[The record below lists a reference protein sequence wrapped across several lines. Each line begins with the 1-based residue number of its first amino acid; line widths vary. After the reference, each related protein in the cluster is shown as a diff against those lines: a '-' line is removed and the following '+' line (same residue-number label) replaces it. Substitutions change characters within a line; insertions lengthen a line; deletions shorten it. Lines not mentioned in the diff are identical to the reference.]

1 MAEKKKS
8 PPPTSGVSTL
18 ANVLSN
24 VGSSGGSG
32 AYEVGTATNGGT
44 LMSDGSIVGG
54 TSYALPVLGLAAGA
68 AGIHNLNKSNRGGTG
83 KGILQGAASGAAAGA
98 SIGSVIPVVGTVIG
112 GAAGGVLGG
121 AYGAISQRSRTEKE
135 DKRRDN
141 LAKQG
146 ISLYNGD
153 KGWEEKYNAVIN
165 PNFAK
170 DFVGTDDKG
179 NWVNNKF
186 ASTRDESAL
195 TGRDI
200 DKYAVWSE
208 MFGDKWNKASDDI
221 RYKIGDEAVKRGL
234 LREHHGTL
242 DVNSNDEFNSFA
254 SSLLDTPEAKS
265 TQGQRRETRGISPR
279 KENPKERR
287 VVSRK
292 PAPPVNLDAILP
304 RISQPEPFANYDN
317 EPTQEETTNR
327 NRYKDAILAQ
337 LMSRV

>member
-1 MAEKKKS
+1 MTDRKNSQKS
-8 PPPTSGVSTL
+8 SSPNVGTL
-18 ANVLSN
+18 ASLLENTSSS
-24 VGSSGGSG
+24 GSS
-32 AYEVGTATNGGT
+32 AYEVGTAANGGT

-54 TSYALPVLGLAAGA
+54 GIKFGSVVPPLAVAGIGAYTAKKTGDAYQSARGKGAKEGFKEGLKKAGPLKFVPLLGQAPAIAGA
-68 AGIHNLNKSNRGGTG
+68 I
-83 KGILQGAASGAAAGA
+83 SG
-98 SIGSVIPVVGTVIG
+98 VIG
-112 GAAGGVLGG
+112 GN
-121 AYGAISQRSRTEKE
+121 RTERE
-135 DKRRDN
+135 DERRGN

-146 ISLYNGD
+146 INLYNGD

-170 DFVGTDDKG
+170 DFVGADDKG

-200 DKYAVWSE
+200 DKYAAWSE

-242 DVNSNDEFNSFA
+242 DVNSNDEFNNFA
-254 SSLLDTPEAKS
+254 SSLLDTPTAKP
-265 TQGQRRETRGISPR
+265 TQQGQRRDTRGISPR
-279 KENPKERR
+279 KEDPKERR
-287 VVSRK
+287 VASRK

-304 RISQPEPFANYDN
+304 RISQPEPFVNYDN
-317 EPTQEETTNR
+317 EPTQEETTQR

>member
-8 PPPTSGVSTL
+8 PPPTSGASTL

-44 LMSDGSIVGG
+44 LMSDGSIIGGG
-54 TSYALPVLGLAAGA
+54 TNFGSILPPVAVAGIGAYTAKKTNDAWQGARGKGAKEGFKQGLKAAGPLKYVPVLGQAPAIAGA
-68 AGIHNLNKSNRGGTG
+68 IS
-83 KGILQGAASGAAAGA
+83 
-98 SIGSVIPVVGTVIG
+98 
-112 GAAGGVLGG
+112 GVLGG
-121 AYGAISQRSRTEKE
+121 NRTEQE
-135 DKRRDN
+135 DARRSK
-141 LAKQG
+141 LAEQG
-146 ISLYNGD
+146 INLYNGD

-170 DFVGTDDKG
+170 DFVGADDKG

-195 TGRDI
+195 TGKDI
-200 DKYAVWSE
+200 DKYAAWSE
-208 MFGDKWNKASDDI
+208 MFGDKWFAASDDT

-292 PAPPVNLDAILP
+292 PTPPVNLDAILP
-304 RISQPEPFANYDN
+304 RISQPEPFVNYDN
-317 EPTQEETTNR
+317 EPTQDETTNR

>member
-1 MAEKKKS
+1 MADGRDRKNSQSSSS
-8 PPPTSGVSTL
+8 PNVGTL
-18 ANVLSN
+18 ASLL
-24 VGSSGGSG
+24 GS
-32 AYEVGTATNGGT
+32 
-44 LMSDGSIVGG
+44 GG
-54 TSYALPVLGLAAGA
+54 TSYVLPTLGLAAGA

-83 KGILQGAASGAAAGA
+83 KGVLQGAASGAAAGA
-98 SIGSVIPVVGTVIG
+98 SIGSLVPVVGTVIG

-121 AYGAISQRSRTEKE
+121 AYGAISQHSRTEKE

-146 ISLYNGD
+146 INLYNGE

-170 DFVGTDDKG
+170 DFVGADDKG

-200 DKYAVWSE
+200 DKYAAWSE
-208 MFGDKWNKASDDI
+208 MFGDKWNKASDDT

-254 SSLLDTPEAKS
+254 SSLLDTPKAKS
-265 TQGQRRETRGISPR
+265 TQTGQRRETRGISPR
-279 KENPKERR
+279 KEDPKERR

-304 RISQPEPFANYDN
+304 RISQPEPFVNYDN

>member
-1 MAEKKKS
+1 MADGRDRKNSTNATYTEGQTSPVTGLGGLLSQAPMATPYVAAPLGAYLAVQGTKDALKGKKS
-8 PPPTSGVSTL
+8 NPLARLQSGITT
-18 ANVLSN
+18 
-24 VGSSGGSG
+24 GGFSEVARALG
-32 AYEVGTATNGGT
+32 A
-44 LMSDGSIVGG
+44 
-54 TSYALPVLGLAAGA
+54 
-68 AGIHNLNKSNRGGTG
+68 G
-83 KGILQGAASGAAAGA
+83 KGK
-98 SIGSVIPVVGTVIG
+98 
-112 GAAGGVLGG
+112 
-121 AYGAISQRSRTEKE
+121 TEAE
-135 DKRRDN
+135 DKRRSN

-170 DFVGTDDKG
+170 DFVGADDKG

-195 TGRDI
+195 TGKDI
-200 DKYAVWSE
+200 DKYAAWSE
-208 MFGDKWNKASDDI
+208 MFGDKWNKASDDT

-254 SSLLDTPEAKS
+254 SSLLDTPKAKS
-265 TQGQRRETRGISPR
+265 TQTGQRRETRGISPR
-279 KENPKERR
+279 KEDPKERR

-304 RISQPEPFANYDN
+304 RISQPEPFVNYDN